1 MIIKIDYREKQLI
14 PLCLFLSEKY
24 NNITIIQENLPLADI
39 IILDDNN
46 KELVLIERKSLN
58 DLSCSIK
65 DGRYKEQSFRLNE
78 CEIYNH
84 NIIYLI
90 EGNLTTF
97 KSKNKLS
104 NSTLLSSM
112 ISMNL
117 LKGFSIFRTLN
128 INESAEYIILMAD
141 KLHREK
147 QNNKNLFYNN
157 QIINNNIS
165 NNKNINNT
173 NNINNINNEN
183 IDNINVNCEENEII
197 ENYTSVLKKS
207 KKSHITTD
215 NISEIMLSQ
224 IPSVSSNIAN
234 IIMKKYKSINLL
246 IFELKQNPKCLES
259 LMIKDKNNNERKIS
273 KTACS
278 NIYKYL
284 NI

>member
-14 PLCLFLSEKY
+14 PLCLSLSEKY

-46 KELVLIERKSLN
+46 IELVLIERKSLN
-58 DLSCSIK
+58 DLSSSIK

-90 EGNLTTF
+90 EGNLNSF
-97 KSKNKLS
+97 KSKNKLN
-104 NSTLLSSM
+104 NSTLVSSM
-112 ISMNL
+112 ISINL
-117 LKGFSIFRTLN
+117 LKGFSIFRTFN
-128 INESAEYIILMAD
+128 INESAEYIIFMAD

-157 QIINNNIS
+157 QIINNTNNIDNTS
-165 NNKNINNT
+165 NIDSTSNINNVT
-173 NNINNINNEN
+173 
-183 IDNINVNCEENEII
+183 CKENEII

-234 IIMKKYKSINLL
+234 IIMKKYNSINLL